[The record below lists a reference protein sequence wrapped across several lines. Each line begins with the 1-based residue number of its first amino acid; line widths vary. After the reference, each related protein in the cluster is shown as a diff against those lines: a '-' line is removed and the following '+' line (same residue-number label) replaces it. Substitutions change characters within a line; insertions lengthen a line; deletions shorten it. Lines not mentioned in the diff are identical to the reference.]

1 MVSQLRADFLR
12 PLIGEPWSWQFRN
25 CWDFA
30 SYGQREL
37 FGRELPCIAV
47 PDGFSR
53 RWVLDE
59 FARHEER
66 GHWREIP
73 QGPGGLVQAVDGAL
87 VLMAH
92 LRFPV
97 HIGVW
102 LRPEQ
107 RIIHCDGKTGVDCEA
122 PLALRQM
129 GWKQLTF
136 FEPKDW

>member
-1 MVSQLRADFLR
+1 MRRNDFLSS
-12 PLIGEPWSWQFRN
+12 LIGEPWSWQSRN

-30 SYGQREL
+30 VHVERQL
-37 FGRELPCIAV
+37 FDRALPHISV

-53 RWVLDE
+53 RWVMDE
-59 FARHEER
+59 FGGHPER
-66 GHWREIP
+66 TRWREVA
-73 QGPGGLVQAVDGAL
+73 QGPGGLVLAADGAL

-92 LRFPV
+92 VKFPA

-107 RIIHCDGKTGVDCEA
+107 RIIHCDGKTGVACET
-122 PLALRQM
+122 PLAMRQM

-136 FEPKDW
+136 FEPND